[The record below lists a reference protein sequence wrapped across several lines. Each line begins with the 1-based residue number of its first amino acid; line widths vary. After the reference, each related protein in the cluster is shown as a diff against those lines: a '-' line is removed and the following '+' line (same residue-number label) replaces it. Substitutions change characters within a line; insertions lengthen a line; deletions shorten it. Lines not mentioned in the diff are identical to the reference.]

1 VNFSG
6 EKTALRPIGD
16 LTFEINNR
24 IINNGRLKIADDNQS
39 FTALGQ
45 KFERVRPRSPIPRA
59 WKELLGSYGPEF
71 IPLVVSER
79 NGRLYAMT
87 ENMYDYALAPESETV
102 FKMPPGLYTDER
114 LVFHRNEK
122 GKVHLAV
129 LANVPLPR
137 RR

>member
-1 VNFSG
+1 L
-6 EKTALRPIGD
+6 K
-16 LTFEINNR
+16 FEA
-24 IINNGRLKIADDNQS
+24 NGRLVNDASVTFSTDATS
-39 FTALGQ
+39 FTAMGQ
-45 KFERVRPRSPIPRA
+45 KFERALPRPAIPDGWRF
-59 WKELLGSYGPEF
+59 LFGSYGPDF
-71 IPLVVSER
+71 IPLIISER

-122 GKVHLAV
+122 GRVHMAV
-129 LANVPLPR
+129 LANMPLAR